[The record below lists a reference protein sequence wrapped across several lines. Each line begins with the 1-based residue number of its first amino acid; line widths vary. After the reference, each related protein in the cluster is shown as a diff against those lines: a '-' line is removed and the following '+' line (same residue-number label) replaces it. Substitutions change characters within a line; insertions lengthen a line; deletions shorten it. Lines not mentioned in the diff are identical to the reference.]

1 MESSTFTGYFFNDL
15 KIKAIFGT
23 IQKNTGEMETEK
35 LNADTAYEIGKFRI
49 LLTENGDLKIIGT
62 STRDRI
68 RVLPESSNSII
79 INSSR

>member
-1 MESSTFTGYFFNDL
+1 
-15 KIKAIFGT
+15 
-23 IQKNTGEMETEK
+23 METEK

-49 LLTENGDLKIIGT
+49 LLMENGDLKIIDT

-68 RVLPESSNSII
+68 KVLPESSNSII